1 MEDLSLHILDI
12 AENSVAAKAD
22 RVEIRIAIDKKNDL
36 LSLEIIDNGT
46 GMDKDIVK
54 KVLDPF
60 YTSKTVRRVGL
71 GLSLLSESAK
81 AANGKLTIESEK
93 GKGTRVRT
101 EFQFSHIDRKPLG
114 DIDQT
119 IITLVMGNPDVD
131 FFYEMKKRQGKL
143 EAKERKIDELSE
155 KVRDLQSIG
164 PISDEIKDYI
174 KRLVMDNTNTT

>member
-22 RVEIRIAIDKKNDL
+22 RIEIRLAIDKKKDL

-46 GMDKDIVK
+46 GMDKDTIK
-54 KVLDPF
+54 KALDPF

-93 GKGTRVRT
+93 GKGTRVRA
-101 EFQFSHIDRKPLG
+101 EFLFSHIDRKPLG

-119 IITLVMGNPDVD
+119 IITLVMGNPDID
-131 FFYEMKKRQGKL
+131 FFYEIKKNNHTHRVDTRTIKTELKEIPIYSREGIKL
-143 EAKERKIDELSE
+143 FRE
-155 KVRDLQSIG
+155 KL
-164 PISDEIKDYI
+164 KN
-174 KRLVMDNTNTT
+174 K

>member
-22 RVEIRIAIDKKNDL
+22 MIEIRIAEDKKNDL
-36 LSLEIIDNGT
+36 LSLEIIDNGI
-46 GMDKDIVK
+46 GMDKDTVK
-54 KVLDPF
+54 KALDPF
-60 YTSKTVRRVGL
+60 YTSKTVRRFGL

-93 GKGTRVRT
+93 GKGTRVRA

-119 IITLVMGNPDVD
+119 ILTLVMGNSNVD
-131 FFYEMKKRQGKL
+131 FFYEIKKNNHTHRVDTRTIKAELKEIPLHSLEGIRLFKEKL
-143 EAKERKIDELSE
+143 KKA
-155 KVRDLQSIG
+155 
-164 PISDEIKDYI
+164 SDWI
-174 KRLVMDNTNTT
+174 

>member
-22 RVEIRIAIDKKNDL
+22 RIEIRIAIDKKNDL

-46 GMDKDIVK
+46 GMEKDTIK
-54 KVLDPF
+54 KALDPF

-93 GKGTRVRT
+93 GKGR
-101 EFQFSHIDRKPLG
+101 
-114 DIDQT
+114 
-119 IITLVMGNPDVD
+119 
-131 FFYEMKKRQGKL
+131 
-143 EAKERKIDELSE
+143 
-155 KVRDLQSIG
+155 
-164 PISDEIKDYI
+164 
-174 KRLVMDNTNTT
+174 

>member
-22 RVEIRIAIDKKNDL
+22 RIEIRIAIDKKNDL

-46 GMDKDIVK
+46 GMDKDTIK
-54 KVLDPF
+54 KALDPF

-93 GKGTRVRT
+93 GKGTRVRA

-119 IITLVMGNPDVD
+119 IITLVMGNPDID
-131 FFYEMKKRQGKL
+131 FFYEIKKNNHTHRVDTRTIKTELKEIPIHSLDGIKL
-143 EAKERKIDELSE
+143 F
-155 KVRDLQSIG
+155 RDKLKKQ
-164 PISDEIKDYI
+164 K
-174 KRLVMDNTNTT
+174 